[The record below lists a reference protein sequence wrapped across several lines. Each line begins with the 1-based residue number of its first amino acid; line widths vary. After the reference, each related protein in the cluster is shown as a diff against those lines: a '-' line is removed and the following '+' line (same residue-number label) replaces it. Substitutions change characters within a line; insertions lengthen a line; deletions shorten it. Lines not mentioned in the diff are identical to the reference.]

1 MGPWQVESNK
11 CSPFVA
17 MVTRLVKESCPSFGP
32 HGYDT
37 CDVIVVAVVGG
48 ENQLRKR
55 RHLKRMDICFRR
67 CSGKL
72 VE

>member
-1 MGPWQVESNK
+1 MGPWQVESSR
-11 CSPFVA
+11 CSPFVT
-17 MVTRLVKESCPSFGP
+17 MVTRLVEGSCPSFGP

-55 RHLKRMDICFRR
+55 
-67 CSGKL
+67 
-72 VE
+72 

>member
-1 MGPWQVESNK
+1 MGPWQVESSK
-11 CSPFVA
+11 CSLFVA
-17 MVTRLVKESCPSFGP
+17 IVTRLVRGP
-32 HGYDT
+32 VHHLNHMDMT

-55 RHLKRMDICFRR
+55 WRLKQMNICFRS
-67 CSGKL
+67 CWGKL